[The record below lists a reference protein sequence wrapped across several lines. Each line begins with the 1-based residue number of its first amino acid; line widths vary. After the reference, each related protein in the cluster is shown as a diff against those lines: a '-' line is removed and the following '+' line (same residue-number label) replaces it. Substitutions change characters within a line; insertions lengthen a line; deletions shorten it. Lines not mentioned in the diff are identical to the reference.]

1 LILKGG
7 DDVIFPLKEGEKTKS
22 YVMNFAGAQNIEM
35 DGFHFTGN
43 GSINYVVRFTRIADK
58 SLPTTN
64 ILFKNSSFIDM
75 EGIIYGATGC
85 SYEETSHITY
95 QNLTFKRIGV
105 ASSAH
110 MIYNAYGT
118 THVHIIDCHF
128 EDCMGDFV
136 RFRDASDYGIVKN
149 SVFLKTSN
157 DFTGN
162 MFIAMPQFNSREP
175 VGDEYFT
182 SNYAFTG
189 NEFTNKTYIT
199 TDRAIAFY
207 HSGFSPPEWDYL

>member
-1 LILKGG
+1 
-7 DDVIFPLKEGEKTKS
+7 
-22 YVMNFAGAQNIEM
+22 
-35 DGFHFTGN
+35 
-43 GSINYVVRFTRIADK
+43 
-58 SLPTTN
+58 N

-157 DFTGN
+157 DFTGK
-162 MFIAMPQFNSREP
+162 MFIAFLQLNSHEQ
-175 VGDEYFT
+175 VVDEFCHSYD
-182 SNYAFTG
+182 AFKA
-189 NEFTNKTYIT
+189 N
-199 TDRAIAFY
+199 DFY
-207 HSGFSPPEWDYL
+207 N